1 MWSKLEHHEINSII
15 DKALKENTSFK
26 HDYLLGIPA
35 SHLDSKVFYDDA
47 PFLKEAPFLRTLIEN
62 PNHIGCH
69 TLGESEKY
77 FKGTH
82 KIERELIKMCAEDI
96 LNAQS
101 NSIDG
106 YVASGGTEANMQ
118 AVWIYRNYF
127 MNELGAHLDEI
138 AIVCSNDTHYAV
150 NKASNLMCIDLIK
163 VQVDDG
169 DRSINSEDLQA
180 KLVQAESKGIKYLI
194 VFCNMATTMFGSVDE
209 IDTYVS
215 NLSNFEYKIHVDG
228 AYGGFIYPFSNPGT
242 KLSFQNPLVSS
253 VTLDAHKLA
262 QAPYGTGIFLCRKNL
277 MENVA
282 TKEAEYV
289 QGNDITLV
297 GSRSGA
303 NPVAVWM
310 ILKTYG
316 YEGWKA
322 KIQDLIQKT
331 NFLCDKLDELNIKY
345 YRNKYL
351 NIVTIQSGELTK
363 ELINKYNLVP
373 DNHDNPKWLKIVAM
387 DHVKKHHLEDF
398 IRDLSI
404 VRESLILHAVL

>member
-1 MWSKLEHHEINSII
+1 MWNRLDHDEINRTVEQ
-15 DKALKENTSFK
+15 ALSENTSFRN
-26 HDYLLGIPA
+26 DYLLGIPA
-35 SHLDSKVFYDDA
+35 SHLDSRVFYDDA
-47 PFLKEAPFLRTLIEN
+47 PFLAEAPYLRTLIAN

-82 KIERELIKMCAEDI
+82 KLERDLIKLCAEDI

-106 YVASGGTEANMQ
+106 YVAAGGTEANMQ

-127 MNELGAHLDEI
+127 MNEHGAHLDEI
-138 AIVCSNDTHYAV
+138 AILCTSDTHYAV
-150 NKASNLMCIDLIK
+150 NKASNLMCTDLIK
-163 VQVDDG
+163 VDVVEDSRAIDLDD
-169 DRSINSEDLQA
+169 LKKKLAQA
-180 KLVQAESKGIKYLI
+180 KSNGIKYLI
-194 VFCNMATTMFGSVDE
+194 VFCNMATTMFGSVDD
-209 IDTYVS
+209 IDTYAS
-215 NLSNFEYKIHVDG
+215 NLSEFSFKIHVDG
-228 AYGGFIYPFSNPGT
+228 AYGGFIYPFSNPKT
-242 KLSFQNPLVSS
+242 KLSFRNPLVSS

-289 QGNDITLV
+289 QGNDITIV

-316 YEGWKA
+316 YDGWKA
-322 KIQDLIQKT
+322 KVNELIQKT
-331 NFLCDKLDELNIKY
+331 NFLCKRLDELNVQY

-351 NIVTIQSGELTK
+351 NIVTIKSEELTI

-373 DNHDNPKWLKIVAM
+373 DNHENPNWLKIVAM
-387 DHVKKHHLEDF
+387 DHVKMEHIEDF
-398 IRDLSI
+398 LKDLASIRI
-404 VRESLILHAVL
+404 GEYV